1 MKAAR
6 LYGYDPELK
15 GPEFLKVED
24 VPEPT
29 ISEPDE
35 VIVRVGGA
43 GLCRTDLH
51 IIEGLWDEALV
62 VEPPYVLGHENAGWV
77 EEVGSSVTRFRAGD
91 PVLVQPALSDGA
103 CPACLR
109 GRDNLCESLVWI
121 GIQRDGGFADFL
133 LARERNLVRLPEGL
147 EPKDA
152 APYAD
157 AGLTPYHAAKKAA
170 RVLEPGD
177 VAVVIGVGGLGHVAV
192 QTLRALSPARIVA
205 VDRSGLALELAGEV
219 GADHVVESSGAVV
232 DEVLRL
238 TEGKGAEAVLD
249 FVGEGEVPEQ
259 ALKMVRTGG
268 YYFVV
273 GYGGEIRVPTMHMI
287 ATEKSIVGNIGGTLG
302 ELRELVTLAAEGRL
316 RLSIRH
322 YPLDEVNRAI
332 SDLRDGRIKGRGVL
346 VP

>member
-1 MKAAR
+1 M
-6 LYGYDPELK
+6 
-15 GPEFLKVED
+15 
-24 VPEPT
+24 
-29 ISEPDE
+29 
-35 VIVRVGGA
+35 
-43 GLCRTDLH
+43 
-51 IIEGLWDEALV
+51 
-62 VEPPYVLGHENAGWV
+62 
-77 EEVGSSVTRFRAGD
+77 
-91 PVLVQPALSDGA
+91 
-103 CPACLR
+103 
-109 GRDNLCESLVWI
+109 
-121 GIQRDGGFADFL
+121 
-133 LARERNLVRLPEGL
+133 
-147 EPKDA
+147 
-152 APYAD
+152 
-157 AGLTPYHAAKKAA
+157 
-170 RVLEPGD
+170 
-177 VAVVIGVGGLGHVAV
+177 
-192 QTLRALSPARIVA
+192 
-205 VDRSGLALELAGEV
+205 
-219 GADHVVESSGAVV
+219 
-232 DEVLRL
+232 LRL